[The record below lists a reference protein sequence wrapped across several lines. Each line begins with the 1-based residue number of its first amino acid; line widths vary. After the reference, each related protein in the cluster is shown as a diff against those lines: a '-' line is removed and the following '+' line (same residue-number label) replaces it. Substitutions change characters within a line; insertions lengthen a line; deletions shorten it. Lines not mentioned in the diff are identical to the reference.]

1 MDPLFIAAIISGIAL
16 VFLIFAARLA
26 LRWMVRL
33 VLAGVLLLAVL
44 GGAAWF
50 WLNHSSR
57 QSETKPRTSTRTNN
71 SNRR

>member
-1 MDPLFIAAIISGIAL
+1 MDPLFIIAIVSGIAL

-26 LRWMVRL
+26 LRWVIRL

-50 WLNHSSR
+50 WLNHSSS
-57 QSETKPRTSTRTNN
+57 QPEKPRTSNRGNN
-71 SNRR
+71 ANRR